1 MLRTP
6 PLVCFDR
13 AFRFDRNRE
22 PDRRVYMIDFN
33 EEISRY
39 KPSLEVEIVSDVIVK
54 TDLTDMT
61 DLMMELMK
69 VVKDK

>member
-1 MLRTP
+1 
-6 PLVCFDR
+6 
-13 AFRFDRNRE
+13 
-22 PDRRVYMIDFN
+22 MIDFN